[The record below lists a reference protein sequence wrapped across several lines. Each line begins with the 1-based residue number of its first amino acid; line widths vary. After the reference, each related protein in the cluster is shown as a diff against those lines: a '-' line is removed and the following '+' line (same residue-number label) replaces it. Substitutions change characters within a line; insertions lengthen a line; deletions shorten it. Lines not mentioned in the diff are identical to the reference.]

1 MSVLVSRLASLQLKV
16 HHNACAT
23 MKALLNGNIGMLA
36 DKI

>member
-23 MKALLNGNIGMLA
+23 MKASLNIGMFA